1 VDLSTLPAFSGCK
14 IMPEQ
19 FNVGIIE
26 TGKQVKR
33 QENPDEQKLR
43 AEFDR
48 VSICYSFNA
57 RILKGVDL

>member
-1 VDLSTLPAFSGCK
+1 
-14 IMPEQ
+14 MPEQ